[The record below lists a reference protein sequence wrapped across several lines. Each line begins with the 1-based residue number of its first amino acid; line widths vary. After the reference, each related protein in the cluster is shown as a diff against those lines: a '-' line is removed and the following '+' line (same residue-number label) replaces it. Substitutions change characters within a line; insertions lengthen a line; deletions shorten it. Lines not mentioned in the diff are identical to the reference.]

1 LNMITANE
9 GSVTIM
15 VPDFTKV
22 SARAPVFYNPAMEFN
37 RDVSVV
43 ALQVF
48 QRLLGGEISVA
59 DTFSG
64 SGIRAIRYLVEVEG
78 VSEAFANDIN
88 PLAVECIKNNSLMNS
103 VSPEVSR
110 EDASIFLRSNHGRF
124 DVIDIDPFGT
134 PAPFLDSAAA
144 SARNNSL
151 LAVTATDTSSLCGT
165 YIKPCLRKYS
175 SRPLK
180 TEYCH
185 EIGLRILAG
194 FTAMNLARYRKSASV
209 LLSHSSQHYMRL
221 YIHVRRGARR
231 ADESLRNIG
240 FILHCFKCLHH
251 EHMKGF
257 VPLKQECPHC
267 GAEME
272 AAGPLWVGDIQD
284 SRFIGEMIGEVENK
298 KLNTA
303 TDVLKLLKACLGEA
317 GMPPGFYDI
326 HEVCSKLG
334 RSAPPLRDVMDGL
347 EKAGFRVSR
356 THIRP
361 TGIKTDATIRDIE
374 EVLEGFSV

>member
-1 LNMITANE
+1 
-9 GSVTIM
+9 
-15 VPDFTKV
+15 
-22 SARAPVFYNPAMEFN
+22 
-37 RDVSVV
+37 
-43 ALQVF
+43 
-48 QRLLGGEISVA
+48 
-59 DTFSG
+59 
-64 SGIRAIRYLVEVEG
+64 
-78 VSEAFANDIN
+78 
-88 PLAVECIKNNSLMNS
+88 
-103 VSPEVSR
+103 
-110 EDASIFLRSNHGRF
+110 
-124 DVIDIDPFGT
+124 
-134 PAPFLDSAAA
+134 
-144 SARNNSL
+144 
-151 LAVTATDTSSLCGT
+151 
-165 YIKPCLRKYS
+165 
-175 SRPLK
+175 
-180 TEYCH
+180 
-185 EIGLRILAG
+185 
-194 FTAMNLARYRKSASV
+194 
-209 LLSHSSQHYMRL
+209 
-221 YIHVRRGARR
+221 
-231 ADESLRNIG
+231 NIG